1 MATLFDYVHWRGDLS
16 FNKSSFNEIDNLVFS
31 EICYIDFEKA
41 VSKFPSNEK
50 ILLKDAIET
59 VFSHVKKEDM
69 VLGLIVP
76 YSIVELI
83 DKVQHCKRYS
93 HIEVS
98 NYVNKVNNRNGAL
111 QFSAMCFHIS
121 DDLIYVAYRG
131 TDDTLIG
138 WQEDIDMVCTFPVP
152 AQKRALKY
160 IEKIAEL
167 YPEATLIVG
176 GHSKGGNL
184 ATYASIYAK
193 EETQHRIYKVFNNDG
208 PGFVK
213 EKVDLEKFEKVRHK
227 ITRII
232 PESSI
237 IGMALDPFA
246 GKTKVVKSNVKGVNQ
261 HDAFS
266 WLVDIKRFVRVDKIS
281 DDAENFDTLMTSR
294 LTSLN
299 EEERIALA
307 NDVFLFVK
315 ELNRDTLIEIQKK
328 DSLRLIKFIRK
339 MNAKNRKL
347 FMEMFYALIKYKQL

>member
-1 MATLFDYVHWRGDLS
+1 MANLFDYVHWRGDLS
-16 FNKSSFNEIDNLVFS
+16 FHTSAFNEIDNLVFS

-41 VSKFPSNEK
+41 VSKFPSDEK
-50 ILLKDAIET
+50 RLLSDAIVD

-76 YSIVELI
+76 YAIVELT
-83 DKVQHCKRYS
+83 DKVKDCKRYS

-98 NYVNKVNNRNGAL
+98 NYVNKVNNKHGAL

-121 DDLIYVAYRG
+121 DELSYVAFRG
-131 TDDTLIG
+131 TDDSLIG
-138 WQEDIDMVCTFPVP
+138 WQEDIDMVCDFPVP

-160 IEKIAEL
+160 LEKIALL
-167 YPEATLIVG
+167 YPDAHFIVG

-184 ATYASIYAK
+184 ATYSAIYASDEVK
-193 EETQHRIYKVFNNDG
+193 DRIIRVYNNDG

-213 EKVDLEKFEKVRHK
+213 EKIDYEKYDQMHHK
-227 ITRII
+227 IIRII

-246 GKTKVVKSNVKGVNQ
+246 GRTKVVKSSVRGINQ

-266 WLVDIKRFVRVDKIS
+266 WEIDVKKFVRVPKLS
-281 DDAENFDTLMTSR
+281 DNAEKFDTLMTSR

-299 EEERIALA
+299 EEERKSLA
-307 NDVFLFVK
+307 SDVFSFVT
-315 ELNRDTLIEIQKK
+315 ELNKNNLIEIQTK
-328 DSLRLIKFIRK
+328 DSLRLLMFIRK
-339 MNAKNRKL
+339 INSKNRKL
-347 FMEMFYALIKYKQL
+347 FMELIYALIKYKQL